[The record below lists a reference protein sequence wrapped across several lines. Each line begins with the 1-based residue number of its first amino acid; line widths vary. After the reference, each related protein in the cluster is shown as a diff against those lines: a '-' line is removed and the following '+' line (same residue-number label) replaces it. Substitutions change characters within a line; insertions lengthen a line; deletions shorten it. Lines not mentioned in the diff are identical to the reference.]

1 MPKNYWMVVQTVE
14 NHEISRGRGFDL
26 HGLRSRNRRRAQRM
40 GPEDLMLF
48 YVSGIRKWVATASI
62 TSKYFEDRSPIWR
75 SHGRRREEFPY
86 RVKLAPSI
94 VLDEEDYIDA
104 LVLGP
109 RLEYLKRWA
118 PEKWPLAFQDTLHLL
133 SQKDFRLIEGE
144 MKRVISKRRGGRR
157 KGQSRGGRGGESVPV
172 QAGQQEVEAE
182 PEPDSEPDPPYSA
195 AEGSAEGSK

>member
-1 MPKNYWMVVQTVE
+1 
-14 NHEISRGRGFDL
+14 
-26 HGLRSRNRRRAQRM
+26 M
-40 GPEDLMLF
+40 GPDDLMLF
-48 YVSGIRKWVATASI
+48 YVSRIRKWVATASI

-75 SHGRRREEFPY
+75 SHGRRREDFPY

-133 SQKDFRLIEGE
+133 PQKDFRLIEGE
-144 MKRVISKRRGGRR
+144 MKRVISKRRGGRP
-157 KGQSRGGRGGESVPV
+157 KGQSRGEHGGESVPE
-172 QAGQQEVEAE
+172 QAGQQEVEAEPE

>member
-1 MPKNYWMVVQTVE
+1 
-14 NHEISRGRGFDL
+14 
-26 HGLRSRNRRRAQRM
+26 M
-40 GPEDLMLF
+40 GPEDLVLF
-48 YVSGIRKWVATASI
+48 YVSGIRKWTAIASI

-75 SHGRRREEFPY
+75 SHGRKREEFPY

-94 VLDEEDYIDA
+94 VLDEKDYIDA

-144 MKRVISKRRGGRR
+144 MKRVLSKRRGGRR
-157 KGQSRGGRGGESVPV
+157 KGQSKGGCGGESAPE
-172 QAGQQEVEAE
+172 QAGQREVDAE
-182 PEPDSEPDPPYSA
+182 QDQN
-195 AEGSAEGSK
+195 